1 MQAAIDAWGNDR
13 PPGTG
18 FCSDEWLSLCFHQT
32 ITLLHRPSPGN
43 PSPTRESL
51 DKALRGS
58 SATMKLYKDVYRT
71 GQMNFGEPHGRGG
84 GIDEL
89 TTQAGCRCTT
99 CSSRA

>member
-1 MQAAIDAWGNDR
+1 MQSAIDAWGDDR

-43 PSPTRESL
+43 PSPSRESL
-51 DKALRGS
+51 DKALKGS

-71 GQMNFGEPHGRGG
+71 GQMNFGE
-84 GIDEL
+84 
-89 TTQAGCRCTT
+89 CRAEQ
-99 CSSRA
+99 RAPKDLC